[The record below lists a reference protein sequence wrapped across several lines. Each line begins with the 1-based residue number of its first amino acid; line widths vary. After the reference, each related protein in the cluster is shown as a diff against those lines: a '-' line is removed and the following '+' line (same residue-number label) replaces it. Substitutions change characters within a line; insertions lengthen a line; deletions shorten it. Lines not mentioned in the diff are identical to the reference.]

1 MNQPNHVVYISGQV
15 INDPRVNGN
24 AAYGVWWLNNPQ
36 SNFAK
41 ILQDDENLNQTMLE
55 AVLAAILQARRKSYT
70 NITIKTCSEFI
81 VSRFENRND
90 RQRNGDEYS
99 MDSRNEATINEIFR
113 EMEHVTVEFNLVPED
128 ETEEAKQLIFEVRI
142 IKFFSNNLQQL

>member
-24 AAYGVWWLNNPQ
+24 AAYGVWWLNNHQ

-55 AVLAAILQARRKSYT
+55 AVLAAIQQAREKSYR

-90 RQRNGDEYS
+90 RQGNGDEY
-99 MDSRNEATINEIFR
+99 DVTIDAILR